1 MKRKL
6 NCFCILIIIGG
17 TSYGL
22 IELLWRKKTHW
33 SMVLTGGICFSILY
47 RIFRFVE
54 DCSLI
59 IKCCIGS
66 VVITICE
73 LLSGFLFNFRLGLNV
88 WDYSD
93 RKFHFCGQIC
103 ALYSFLWGLLSIPI
117 IGLCSLLHRKLK
129 L

>member
-6 NCFCILIIIGG
+6 HCFCILLFIGG
-17 TSYGL
+17 TAYGL
-22 IELLWRKKTHW
+22 IELIWRRRTHW
-33 SMVLTGGICFSILY
+33 SMILTGGICFSILY
-47 RIFRFVE
+47 RIFRCVE
-54 DCSLI
+54 DCSML

-73 LLSGFLFNFRLGLNV
+73 LLSGFVFNFRLKMKV

-93 RKFHFCGQIC
+93 RKLQFCGQIC
-103 ALYSFLWGLLSIPI
+103 VLYSFLWGLLTVPI
-117 IGLCSLLHRKLK
+117 VSLCSLLHKRLG